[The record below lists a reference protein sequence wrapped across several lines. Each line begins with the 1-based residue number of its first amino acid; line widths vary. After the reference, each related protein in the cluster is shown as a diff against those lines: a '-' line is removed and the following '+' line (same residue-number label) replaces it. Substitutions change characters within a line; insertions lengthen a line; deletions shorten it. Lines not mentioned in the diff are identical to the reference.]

1 MLLENDNKKFIRT
14 LSNNCLKANKI
25 RNAIALLAIM
35 LTALLFTAVATI
47 LQGTQISVREQT
59 IRQSGTRFM
68 ASIKFTTA
76 EKTKELMEDPL
87 WETVSVERVL
97 WKIVNPE
104 LMDISVNMAW
114 MEETYAK
121 NSYMEIEEGHMP
133 EEEYEFACDTEILR
147 LLGIPEETGTK
158 VNIQY
163 LTDEGVKEETMT
175 PVSRDLTVSAE
186 ALLRMRMWK
195 AS

>member
-76 EKTKELMEDPL
+76 EKRK
-87 WETVSVERVL
+87 SL
-97 WKIVNPE
+97 WKIRCGKP
-104 LMDISVNMAW
+104 
-114 MEETYAK
+114 
-121 NSYMEIEEGHMP
+121 
-133 EEEYEFACDTEILR
+133 
-147 LLGIPEETGTK
+147 
-158 VNIQY
+158 
-163 LTDEGVKEETMT
+163 
-175 PVSRDLTVSAE
+175 
-186 ALLRMRMWK
+186 
-195 AS
+195 